1 MTMTLWTVTKVK
13 ILPPRVEVSAW
24 RLMLHAASGHK
35 KRGTSGNGIMALIK
49 QVEAVKVEQEM
60 REGERGLFMTRG
72 ILCRRLGKLDSM
84 H

>member
-1 MTMTLWTVTKVK
+1 
-13 ILPPRVEVSAW
+13 
-24 RLMLHAASGHK
+24 MLHAESGLK